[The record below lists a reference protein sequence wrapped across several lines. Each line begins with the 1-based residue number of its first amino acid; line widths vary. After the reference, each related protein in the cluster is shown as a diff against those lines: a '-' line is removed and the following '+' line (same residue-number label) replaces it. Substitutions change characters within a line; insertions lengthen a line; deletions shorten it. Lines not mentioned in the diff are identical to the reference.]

1 MRSALAGLLG
11 LLVPGAGHALL
22 GRRRAAA
29 IFVAPIVIILAIGL
43 LLFLQGGFTAI
54 VAFVVTPGVLPAL
67 AVLNVALAGWRIAA
81 AVDAARGT
89 NRPLATGGLVGAA
102 IVVLVLVP
110 HLWAGSTIAA
120 TSDFLDSMFASG
132 PAARPERDRSPGRH
146 AAAPAPRRR
155 DPGALARRA

>member
-29 IFVAPIVIILAIGL
+29 IFVAPIVLILAIGL
-43 LLFLQGGFTAI
+43 VLFLQGGFTAI

-132 PAARPERDRSPGRH
+132 PAATDDPSATATATASSSSSRSGGS
-146 AAAPAPRRR
+146 AAPAPS
-155 DPGALARRA
+155 L